1 MIIQLAEHIKMFGE
15 GHRIPTGGF
24 NLVGVDGRRADDRR
38 RGEVAAEQQKW
49 PHKGPWPVVDGSSSG
64 GQAGNGRVGG
74 GKEEKREVYTEGM
87 GLLVLFDWFR
97 GN

>member
-24 NLVGVDGRRADDRR
+24 NLVGVDGRRTDDRR

-74 GKEEKREVYTEGM
+74 GEGRKERSLHGRN
-87 GLLVLFDWFR
+87 GIISLI
-97 GN
+97 